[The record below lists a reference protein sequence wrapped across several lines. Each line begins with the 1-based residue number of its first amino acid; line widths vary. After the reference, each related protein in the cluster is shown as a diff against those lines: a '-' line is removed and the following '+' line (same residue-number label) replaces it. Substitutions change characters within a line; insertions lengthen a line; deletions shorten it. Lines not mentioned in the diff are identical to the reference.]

1 MRREMSAYQPDPAM
15 KAPHIGRAV
24 ERVEDEALLAGRG
37 RFVDDLAVR
46 PGTAHAAFLRSPH
59 AHAVISSVDTRRAEA
74 LDGVIAVLTG
84 HDIAAHT
91 EPFLV
96 GVKQPMEHRAVAT
109 DKVRYVGEPVAVVIA
124 DDRYVAE
131 DAAALID
138 VTYAPLA
145 AVIDPARAI
154 EDAAPLLHEAVGSNM
169 ISQRDFTYGN
179 PDEAFNQAPH
189 VVKAAVHYPR
199 NACTP
204 MECLALVAEFTGDGA
219 YDVLS
224 NFQGPFALHPVMAR
238 ALKVPG
244 TRLRL
249 RAPPDSGGSFG
260 VKQSVFPY
268 IVALA
273 CAARIAGR
281 PVKWVED
288 RLEHLV
294 AATSAT
300 NRHTTLEAAV
310 DDTGCILA
318 LRMEQLEDCGAY
330 LRAPEP
336 ASLYRMHSVLTG
348 AYAIPHLSLTNRI
361 VLTNKTPSGLNRGF
375 GGPQLYYAL
384 ERLMQRIAATL
395 DIDPLTVIR
404 RNLVPSADMPYQTA
418 SGGRLDSGDYPATVD
433 AAIEQGGLDALRARR
448 DEARA
453 AGKLYG
459 IGYAAVIE
467 PSMSNMGYITM
478 VLTPEARRRA
488 GPKGGAVSHATVSID
503 PLGSVM
509 VTADSVPQGQGHK
522 PVAAQV
528 VADALGIAPEAVTVN
543 LELDTQKDPWSIAA
557 GNYSSRFAGAVA
569 GTVHLAA
576 TRLRERLARIASQ
589 QLNADAGEIAFEGG
603 RLFARGNPDN
613 ALSLGRVAGMGHWSP
628 ASLPDGAAPG
638 MHESASWTPP
648 TLAPPDEDDSI
659 NGSAAYGF
667 IFDFCGVEVDRDT
680 GAVRIDRY
688 VTMHDA
694 GRRLN
699 PALVDGQIRGA
710 FAHAIGA
717 ALYEENAYSAD
728 GDFLAGTF
736 ADYLVPTACEIP
748 EPVILHRD
756 SLSPVTP
763 LGAKGVGEGN
773 CMSTPVCLANAV
785 ADALGLDE
793 IDLPLTPDRLSGF
806 TFGPER
812 ARPKDMAA
820 PAPVA
825 SPKTGRRLTGSG
837 AREVPAPPEAVWRML
852 LDPDVLARV
861 IPGCESIEATGENEY
876 VAEASIRIGPIRG
889 RFTATIRLSD
899 LVPPSTLTLSGTV
912 AGPLGT
918 GGGEGA
924 VRLEAS
930 GQGTRV
936 HYRYDAGVGGK
947 VASVGGRMLDGAARL
962 LIGQFFDRLA
972 RTIGGGEEAP
982 AETLIHRLLRR
993 LGVVR

>member
-1 MRREMSAYQPDPAM
+1 MSA
-15 KAPHIGRAV
+15 HIGQAM
-24 ERVEDEALLAGRG
+24 ERVEDAALLRGQG
-37 RFVDDLAVR
+37 RFLDDLPVR
-46 PGTAHAAFLRSPH
+46 PGTAHAALLRSPH
-59 AHAVISSVDTRRAEA
+59 AHAEIGAIDTARAAA
-74 LDGVIAVLTG
+74 LEGVVAVLTG
-84 HDIAAHT
+84 WDIAAIS

-109 DKVRYVGEPVAVVIA
+109 DKVRYVGEPVAIVIA
-124 DDRYVAE
+124 EDRYVAE
-131 DAAALID
+131 DAAALIE
-138 VTYAPLA
+138 VTYAPLP
-145 AVIDPARAI
+145 AVIDPEHALDARA
-154 EDAAPLLHEAVGSNM
+154 ALLHEAVGSNM
-169 ISQRDFTYGN
+169 ISQRDFTYGE
-179 PDEAFNQAPH
+179 PDAAFANARH
-189 VVKAAVHYPR
+189 VVKTAVRYPR

-204 MECLALVAEFTGDGA
+204 MECLAVVAEFTGEGV
-219 YDVLS
+219 YEVLS

-244 TRLRL
+244 TKLRL

-260 VKQSVFPY
+260 VKQAVFPY

-273 CAARIAGR
+273 AAARLAGR
-281 PVKWVED
+281 PVKWIED

-300 NRHTTLEAAV
+300 NRHTTLAAAV
-310 DDTGCILA
+310 DGEGRIQA

-348 AYAIPHLSLTNRI
+348 PYAIPHLALTNRI

-395 DIDPLTVIR
+395 ELDPLDVIR
-404 RNLVPSADMPYQTA
+404 RNLVAHDAMPYRTV
-418 SGGRLDSGDYPATVD
+418 SGGQLDSGDYPATVD
-433 AAIEQGGLDALRARR
+433 AAISEGGLDALIARR
-448 DEARA
+448 TEARA
-453 AGKLYG
+453 AGRLYG
-459 IGYAAVIE
+459 IGYAAVVE

-488 GPKGGAVSHATVSID
+488 GPKGGAVSHATLSID
-503 PLGSVM
+503 PLGAVM

-522 PVAAQV
+522 TVVAQV
-528 VADALGIAPEAVTVN
+528 VADALAVAPEAVTVN

-576 TRLRERLARIASQ
+576 MRLRERLARIASQ
-589 QLNADAGEIAFEGG
+589 QLNVAADEIVFEGG
-603 RLFARGNPDN
+603 RIFARSNPDN
-613 ALSLGRVAGMGHWSP
+613 ALSLGRIAGTGHWSP
-628 ASLPDGAAPG
+628 ASLPDGMAPG

-648 TLAPPDEDDSI
+648 ALAPPDDDDRI
-659 NGSAAYGF
+659 NGSAACGF

-680 GAVRIDRY
+680 GAVHIDRY

-710 FAHAIGA
+710 FAHAVGA
-717 ALYEENAYSAD
+717 ALYEENAYSED

-736 ADYLVPTACEIP
+736 ADYLVPTACEVP

-756 SLSPVTP
+756 SPSPVTP

-785 ADALGLDE
+785 ADALGLE
-793 IDLPLTPDRLSGF
+793 AVDLPLTPDRLSGDLHG
-806 TFGPER
+806 TER
-812 ARPKDMAA
+812 ARPKNMVEAAQAAQPAA
-820 PAPVA
+820 PKA
-825 SPKTGRRLTGSG
+825 GRRLNGSG
-837 AREVPAPPEAVWRML
+837 ARDVAAAPETVWRML

-861 IPGCESIEATGENEY
+861 IPGCESIVATGENAY
-876 VAEASIRIGPIRG
+876 RAEASIRIGPIKG
-889 RFTATIRLSD
+889 RFSATIRLAD
-899 LVPPSTLTLSGTV
+899 LVPPNTLTLSGTV

-918 GGGEGA
+918 GQGEGT

-936 HYRYDAGVGGK
+936 HYTYEAGVGGK

-972 RTIGGGEEAP
+972 RATGGGEAAHAEAF
-982 AETLIHRLLRR
+982 LRRLLRR
-993 LGVVR
+993 LGLAR